1 MLPIRIGILGT
12 GYMALNAYL
21 PGFRRNGAEIKAIWG
36 RNEELVKEI
45 AKNSTIS
52 NIYSNEIALINDP
65 DVDAVVIATP
75 NYLHHQSLEMTALAG
90 KAVLCEKPLGM
101 NLEQAKKMQTNV
113 KQAKIFNVVPFI
125 WRLPDHA
132 QEIKSLIEEGHLGQ
146 IYECHGIFSVG
157 LWASDKISL
166 GWRGKKEFAGAGV
179 LADLGGHLTDLARW
193 YVGEFDQVIGQASTH
208 IPIRQISAN
217 QTENINVFDTCNLLV
232 KFEDGALGSF
242 QMSYV
247 DISRGLFLRFE
258 LHGSHGA
265 IHYELEM
272 KNDSVFTRL
281 GLCDAGKQ
289 ELAWSSK
296 TSRFAEIIDK
306 LCAGFLAGVQTGES
320 ELPSVTEG
328 VASQAVIEAA
338 IDSINNKQWESV

>member
-21 PGFRRNGAEIKAIWG
+21 PGFRRKGAEIKAIWG
-36 RNEELVKEI
+36 RNEERVREI
-45 AKNSTIS
+45 AKKNTIS
-52 NIYSNEIALINDP
+52 YAHINEKDLIKNHN
-65 DVDAVVIATP
+65 VDAVVIATP
-75 NYLHHQSLEMTALAG
+75 NYLHHKLLDLTAIAG

-101 NLEQAKKMQTNV
+101 NLEEAKKMHTKV
-113 KQAKIFNVVPFI
+113 EQAKIFNVVPFI

-146 IYECHGIFSVG
+146 VYECHGLFSVG
-157 LWASDKISL
+157 LWASDKMSL

-179 LADLGGHLTDLARW
+179 LADWGGHLTDLARW

-217 QTENINVFDTCNLLV
+217 QIEKINVFDTCNLLV
-232 KFEDGALGSF
+232 RFKEGALGNF

-247 DISRGLFLRFE
+247 DISRGLFFRFE

-281 GLCDAGKQ
+281 GLCDTSNQTLSWA
-289 ELAWSSK
+289 SK
-296 TSRFAEIIDK
+296 TSTFSEIIDK
-306 LCAGFLAGVQTGES
+306 LCAGFLAGIKTGES
-320 ELPSVTEG
+320 ELPSLTDG

-338 IDSINNKQWESV
+338 TNSINNKKWESV